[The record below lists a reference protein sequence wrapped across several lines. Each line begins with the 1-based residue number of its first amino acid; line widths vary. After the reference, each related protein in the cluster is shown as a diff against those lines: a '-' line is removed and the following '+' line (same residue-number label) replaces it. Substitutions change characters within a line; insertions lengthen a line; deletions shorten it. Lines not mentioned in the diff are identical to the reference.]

1 MKIRLKLS
9 LMMIGVTL
17 LCIAVMG
24 VFTYLRSTQA
34 IVSLTENS
42 MKQVNTNKAQTISA
56 MISKEQRSIEL
67 IAGRSEIVELLL
79 QAGNGGV
86 AKGSELQN
94 EVNISLQGIVKD
106 AGNLEHAFVSDMKGI
121 AVADSDIKLIGTDF
135 SDRNYTKKVMET
147 AAPVISET
155 LKSKSTGAYVVGF
168 VHPVKSNGKMIGYVA
183 SAVSADSMIK
193 YLANTK
199 VVNTTSSYAYLLDEN
214 GNKLYHPDQKQIGQP
229 IENTLISAVMDRVR
243 AGEEVADGLFNNT
256 YNDVE
261 KKSAYTVIPE
271 TNWLLVLTADLDEI
285 VKPVTDMRNFNIILG
300 AGSLIIA
307 LLIAL
312 YFAQKISSPIAK
324 LTDLINRTAE
334 LNLTYDSQYEY
345 LTKNKD
351 ETGTIAIA
359 MLRTRVIL
367 RDMAGSLI
375 TISTKVLDNA
385 ETLEKLSI
393 DVRENAHD
401 NSATTQQLSAGMEE
415 TAASTQEMTAAIT
428 EIDINVSEISS
439 NVKEGAEVSKQISER
454 AMVLQDEA
462 IESTDNAKRVYE
474 SVRIDMEKAIEQS
487 NAISEI
493 NVLADTILSIT
504 SQTNLLALN
513 AAIEA
518 ARAGEA
524 GRGFA
529 VVAGEIRKLAEKSSE
544 TAAGIQGVVS
554 GVYASV
560 ELMKEN
566 SEALLAFIDQNVLG
580 DYERLTE
587 VSQQYNRD
595 ATTVNLLMNQF
606 ETAAD
611 HLSMA
616 VSSISIAVNEVAATV
631 NEGAIGIQDIAVK
644 TADIVE
650 KTFHE
655 VTVADENTQSA
666 KELQGLVDRFKI

>member
-24 VFTYLRSTQA
+24 VFTYLKSTHA
-34 IVSLTENS
+34 IVNLTENA
-42 MKQVNTNKAQTISA
+42 MKQVNMNKSQTIEA
-56 MISKEQRSIEL
+56 MIAKEKRSAEL

-86 AKGSELQN
+86 VKGDKLQN
-94 EVNISLQGIVKD
+94 EVNVSLQEIVKD
-106 AGNLEHAFVSDMKGI
+106 AGNLEHAFVSDMNGI
-121 AVADSDIKLIGTDF
+121 AVADSDPKLVGTDF
-135 SDRNYTKKVMET
+135 SDRNYSKKVFET
-147 AAPVISET
+147 GEPVVSET
-155 LKSKSTGAYVVGF
+155 LKSKATGAYVLGF

-183 SAVSADSMIK
+183 SAVTVDSLIK
-193 YLANTK
+193 YLEGTIA
-199 VVNTTSSYAYLLDEN
+199 VNAATSYAYLLDEN
-214 GNKLYHPDQKQIGQP
+214 GNTMYHPDKEQVGQP
-229 IENTLISAVMDRVR
+229 VANERIMAVVERVKS
-243 AGEEVADGLFNNT
+243 GEKVEDSLLSYT
-256 YNDVE
+256 YNGVD

-271 TNWLLVLTADLDEI
+271 MHWLLGLTENLDEI
-285 VKPVTDMRNFNIILG
+285 VKPVHEMRNYNLLLG
-300 AGSLIIA
+300 AGSLILA

-312 YFAQKISSPIAK
+312 YFAKKISSPIIK
-324 LTDLINRTAE
+324 LTELINTTAA
-334 LNLTYDSQYEY
+334 LNLTHDSQYDY
-345 LTKNKD
+345 LTNNKD
-351 ETGTIAIA
+351 ETGTIAKA
-359 MLRTRVIL
+359 MLSTRVSL
-367 RDMAGSLI
+367 RNMAGSLI

-415 TAASTQEMTAAIT
+415 TAASTQEMTAAIS
-428 EIDINVSEISS
+428 EININVAEIST
-439 NVKEGAEVSKQISER
+439 NVKEGAEISNQISER
-454 AMVLQDEA
+454 ALKLQYDA
-462 IESTDNAKRVYE
+462 VESTDHAKRVYE
-474 SVRIDMEKAIEQS
+474 SVRSDMEKAIKQS

-504 SQTNLLALN
+504 SQTNLLSLN

-529 VVAGEIRKLAEKSSE
+529 VVAGEIRKLAEKSSV

-554 GVYASV
+554 GVYTSV

-587 VSQQYNRD
+587 VSQQYSKD
-595 ATTVNLLMNQF
+595 ATTVNMLMNQF
-606 ETAAD
+606 ETASE
-611 HLSMA
+611 HLGMA
-616 VSSISIAVNEVAATV
+616 ISSIANAVHEVAATV

-650 KTFHE
+650 KTFEE
-655 VTVADENTQSA
+655 VTMADENTQSA
-666 KELQGLVDRFKI
+666 KELQGLVEQFKV